1 MEKRLVKIA
10 MNSRYGI
17 SKYIGRGLVNN
28 YRKIHGLPL
37 FRKKNKKKRR
47 YSRYPGCELYKTM
60 MQLKPLRRCEICGKP
75 YAIIRQD
82 IYFRP
87 CLCDTCYIGVKG
99 DIDDRDAM
107 EEIFKEN

>member
-1 MEKRLVKIA
+1 MEKRLIKQV
-10 MNSRYGI
+10 MNNRYGI
-17 SKYIGRGLVNN
+17 GKMNN

-47 YSRYPGCELYKTM
+47 YSRYPRYELYETM
-60 MQLKPLRRCEICGKP
+60 MQLKPLCLCEICGKP

-87 CLCDTCYIGVKG
+87 CLCDTCYIWVKG
-99 DIDDRDAM
+99 EIDDRDAI
-107 EEIFKEN
+107 EEN